1 MTNSQ
6 TVSEPWRAL
15 IHNQTN
21 RLTHF
26 FFGLENRPSY
36 IGQPLVSKGP
46 DPLSDSVV
54 QSDQF
59 LRELSAADWW
69 NRVSYMSSFLVEGLS
84 ETVHLGLKVFS
95 RHGLTG
101 RLSAGSFPVSSPER
115 REAKQRKER
124 SFQLFV
130 KWFQV
135 PESTP
140 VHEWHLLSKNLHNNN
155 NNSRN
160 FYRSVSHRQGWAHA
174 HYSISQT

>member
-36 IGQPLVSKGP
+36 IGQPPVSKGP

-59 LRELSAADWW
+59 LRELSAAD
-69 NRVSYMSSFLVEGLS
+69 
-84 ETVHLGLKVFS
+84 
-95 RHGLTG
+95 
-101 RLSAGSFPVSSPER
+101 
-115 REAKQRKER
+115 
-124 SFQLFV
+124 
-130 KWFQV
+130 
-135 PESTP
+135 
-140 VHEWHLLSKNLHNNN
+140 
-155 NNSRN
+155 
-160 FYRSVSHRQGWAHA
+160 
-174 HYSISQT
+174 